1 MGVGFL
7 IMGLI
12 CCPTG
17 VALGIRRI
25 RTWESHRDET
35 TPFRIP
41 VYFFGMSRDLPW
53 GSREHKWLYIGSAFG
68 FGLAGLSFIL
78 VGAAAVLNIIEF

>member
-41 VYFFGMSRDLPW
+41 FGGGELLW

-68 FGLAGLSFIL
+68 FGLAGLSFI
-78 VGAAAVLNIIEF
+78 VIGAAAVLNIIEF